1 MKMMNYDEYNIA
13 LINGN
18 ELENLNNV
26 ATFYKDKGT
35 ISDVVLY
42 VIGCGGT
49 GGYFIRDA
57 ARILN
62 QFENIHPE
70 IDCDIVLIDGDKVE
84 EKNIKRQNF
93 ITSDIGKYKSEVL
106 ATRYS
111 SLFNNIKYYTNYIKD
126 AEQFNDI
133 LDSFDNNNDID
144 CLTLHLVFSFVDN
157 VECRRIINSVFEKK
171 MKSDYR
177 NLLWVDL
184 GNEKTYGQLVALDTS
199 YSRITLNDVFTDLD
213 SISSREQQSCADMA
227 DPQTAAANIMA
238 ASIAST
244 YLYNYLYDQNM
255 RLPNMIKFST
265 LPLKAESFY
274 FSCVKDNSE
283 GGE

>member
-1 MKMMNYDEYNIA
+1 
-13 LINGN
+13 
-18 ELENLNNV
+18 
-26 ATFYKDKGT
+26 
-35 ISDVVLY
+35 
-42 VIGCGGT
+42 
-49 GGYFIRDA
+49 
-57 ARILN
+57 
-62 QFENIHPE
+62 
-70 IDCDIVLIDGDKVE
+70 
-84 EKNIKRQNF
+84 
-93 ITSDIGKYKSEVL
+93 
-106 ATRYS
+106 
-111 SLFNNIKYYTNYIKD
+111 
-126 AEQFNDI
+126 
-133 LDSFDNNNDID
+133 
-144 CLTLHLVFSFVDN
+144 
-157 VECRRIINSVFEKK
+157 

>member
-157 VECRRIINSVFEKK
+157 VECRRIINSVFEK
-171 MKSDYR
+171 R
-177 NLLWVDL
+177 
-184 GNEKTYGQLVALDTS
+184 
-199 YSRITLNDVFTDLD
+199 
-213 SISSREQQSCADMA
+213 
-227 DPQTAAANIMA
+227 
-238 ASIAST
+238 
-244 YLYNYLYDQNM
+244 
-255 RLPNMIKFST
+255 
-265 LPLKAESFY
+265 
-274 FSCVKDNSE
+274 
-283 GGE
+283 